1 MIKYIVLGLI
11 WAGFVTHWIMGSI
24 PKRKTFEV
32 FAGMGIGICLT
43 LLVFSL
49 SGWFRTDNTALLFR
63 VFRWVGIVFYVSAF
77 VLCVATLVT
86 LKLKGVSE
94 SGIENTTHLAE
105 VGLFRIVRHPL
116 YLGLSLWGV
125 GFMFI
130 LQNGVSVVLGVSA
143 VVCFWLAGR
152 KEDAFNLRKFGPAY
166 EDYMRRVPMW
176 NVWKGMKDWFH
187 ERG

>member
-11 WAGFVTHWIMGSI
+11 WAGFVAHWVWGSI

-49 SGWFRTDNTALLFR
+49 SGWFRTDNPALLLQ
-63 VFRWVGIVFYVSAF
+63 VFRRVGLVFYVSA
-77 VLCVATLVT
+77 VVVCVVTLIT
-86 LKLKGVSE
+86 LKLKGAPE
-94 SGIENTTHLAE
+94 SGVENTTHLAE

-116 YLGLSLWGV
+116 YLGLSLWSV
-125 GFMFI
+125 GFMLI
-130 LQNGVSVVLGVSA
+130 LQNIVSLVLGA
-143 VVCFWLAGR
+143 FAIVCFWMAGK
-152 KEDAFNLRKFGPAY
+152 KEDAFNLRKFGPVY

-176 NVWKGMKDWFH
+176 NVWKGMKGRFH